1 MRLRKQ
7 AARRPTLSYTP
18 QSEARKLAFYLFWNI
33 KGDMARNH
41 VVLED
46 LEAFLQPELAEQAFA
61 LLDSDGS
68 GKVTL
73 HVRC

>member
-1 MRLRKQ
+1 M
-7 AARRPTLSYTP
+7 
-18 QSEARKLAFYLFWNI
+18 
-33 KGDMARNH
+33 GRNH

-61 LLDSDGS
+61 MLDTDGS

-73 HVRC
+73 HVRCWHSSSRQLT